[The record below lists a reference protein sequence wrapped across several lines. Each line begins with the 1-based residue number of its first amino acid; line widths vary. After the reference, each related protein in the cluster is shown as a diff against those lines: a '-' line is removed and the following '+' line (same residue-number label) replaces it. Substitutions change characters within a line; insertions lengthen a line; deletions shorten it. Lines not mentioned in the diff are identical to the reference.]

1 MKSEPHEEPP
11 PADPLL
17 SRLLS
22 PLGVYEGGEFFLSER
37 KCRHSIVTRFNPTTK
52 VPGTPSRHG
61 GTQKALPKHEAML
74 NFKLLPLLAALGLA
88 KIKGEFNSCKRAKAA
103 WIGVD
108 QVADAK
114 NGVCRRR
121 CCDAAG
127 RTLGDWAQHPVHD
140 DSHGIYCV
148 RRR

>member
-1 MKSEPHEEPP
+1 
-11 PADPLL
+11 
-17 SRLLS
+17 
-22 PLGVYEGGEFFLSER
+22 
-37 KCRHSIVTRFNPTTK
+37 
-52 VPGTPSRHG
+52 
-61 GTQKALPKHEAML
+61 ML

-108 QVADAK
+108 QVADAE

-121 CCDAAG
+121 CCNAAG